1 MKVTKNNNTQINNKM
16 DKIEDGKFVEYSYK
30 LYNDA
35 NGELLFETPEGQP
48 DVMIFGLSHD
58 VVPGLV
64 AAMKGLKAGDKF
76 SVTLPAEAAF
86 GERFE
91 DNVIKLDKELF
102 IRDGKLADAVVVGAV
117 LPMMTEQGFQ
127 VQGKVLAITDKEVEM
142 DFNHPFAGLTVRFD
156 GEIKD
161 VRTATPEEIASLQHS
176 CGCGCHG
183 GCSDGECG
191 DGCGCS
197 DEHCGCH

>member
-1 MKVTKNNNTQINNKM
+1 MEKV
-16 DKIEDGKFVEYSYK
+16 EEGKLVAYTYK

-35 NGELLFETPEGQP
+35 NGDLLFETPNDHP

-86 GERFE
+86 GERFD
-91 DNVIKLDKELF
+91 DNIVKLDKNLF
-102 IRDGKLADAVVVGAV
+102 VRDGKLADAVKVGAV
-117 LPMMTEQGFQ
+117 LPMMTEEGFQ
-127 VQGKVLAITDKEVEM
+127 IQGKVLSIGDKEVEM
-142 DFNHPFAGLTVRFD
+142 DFNHPFAGLTVKFD
-156 GEIKD
+156 GEVVE
-161 VRTATPEEIASLQHS
+161 VRTPSPEELAALQHPG

-183 GCSDGECG
+183 DCG
-191 DGCGCS
+191 D
-197 DEHCGCH
+197 DHCGCEGGQCSC

>member
-1 MKVTKNNNTQINNKM
+1 MKV
-16 DKIEDGKFVEYSYK
+16 EEGKFVAYSYK
-30 LYNDA
+30 LYNDD
-35 NGELLFETPEGQP
+35 NGELLFETPADRP
-48 DVMIFGLSHD
+48 DAMIYGLSHD

-102 IRDGKLADAVVVGAV
+102 VRDGKLADAVKVGAM

-127 VQGKVLAITDKEVEM
+127 VQGKVLSIGDSEVEM

-156 GEIKD
+156 GEVKE
-161 VRTATPEEIASLQHS
+161 VRDATHEEIAALQHP
-176 CGCGCHG
+176 GCGCHG
-183 GCSDGECG
+183 
-191 DGCGCS
+191 DGCGCGDS
-197 DEHCGCH
+197 CGCGDENCGDHCHC

>member
-1 MKVTKNNNTQINNKM
+1 MKV
-16 DKIEDGKFVEYSYK
+16 EEGKFVAYSYK

-35 NGELLFETPEGQP
+35 DGALLFETPADRP
-48 DVMIFGLSHD
+48 DVMIYGLSHD

-64 AAMKGLKAGDKF
+64 AAMKGLSAGDKF

-91 DNVIKLDKELF
+91 DNVLKLDKDLF
-102 IRDGKLADAVVVGAV
+102 MRDGQLAEAVKVGAT

-127 VQGKVLAITDKEVEM
+127 IQGKVLAIGDKDVEM

-156 GEIKD
+156 GEIKE
-161 VRTATPEEIASLQHS
+161 VRDATPEEIAALQSHG
-176 CGCGCHG
+176 CGCGCGCDDGCGDGCHG
-183 GCSDGECG
+183 GCG
-191 DGCGCS
+191 DDSCC
-197 DEHCGCH
+197 C

>member
-1 MKVTKNNNTQINNKM
+1 MKV
-16 DKIEDGKFVEYSYK
+16 EEGKFVAYSYK

-35 NGELLFETPEGQP
+35 NGDLLFETPEGQP
-48 DVMIFGLSHD
+48 DVMIYGLSHD

-64 AAMKGLKAGDKF
+64 AAMRGLKSGDKF

-86 GERFE
+86 GERFD

-102 IRDGKLADAVVVGAV
+102 MRDGKLAEAVEVGAM

-127 VQGKVLAITDKEVEM
+127 VQGKVLSIGDKEVEM

-156 GEIKD
+156 GEIKE
-161 VRTATPEEIASLQHS
+161 VREPSQEEIAALQSHG

-183 GCSDGECG
+183 GCDDGECG
-191 DGCGCS
+191 DGCGCGS
-197 DEHCGCH
+197 DDHCGCH

>member
-1 MKVTKNNNTQINNKM
+1 MKV
-16 DKIEDGKFVEYSYK
+16 EEGKFVEYSYK
-30 LYNDA
+30 VYDDA
-35 NGELLFETPEGQP
+35 NGDLLFETPADRP
-48 DVMIFGLSHD
+48 DVMIYGLSHD

-64 AAMKGLKAGDKF
+64 AAMKGLKAGDRF

-91 DNVIKLDKELF
+91 DNVIKLDKQLF
-102 IRDGKLADAVVVGAV
+102 MRDGELAEAVKVGAM

-127 VQGKVLAITDKEVEM
+127 IQGKVISIGDNEVEM

-156 GEIKD
+156 GEVKE
-161 VRTATPEEIASLQHS
+161 VRDPAPEEIAALQSHG

-183 GCSDGECG
+183 GCGEEGCGDEGCG
-191 DGCGCS
+191 DG
-197 DEHCGCH
+197 HCCHG

>member
-1 MKVTKNNNTQINNKM
+1 ME
-16 DKIEDGKFVEYSYK
+16 KIEEGKFVAYSYK

-35 NGELLFETPEGQP
+35 NGELLFETPKEHP

-64 AAMKGLKAGDKF
+64 AAMKGLSAGDKF

-91 DNVIKLDKELF
+91 DNVIKLDKSLF
-102 IRDGKLADAVVVGAV
+102 ERDGKLAEAVKVGAM
-117 LPMMTEQGFQ
+117 LPMMTEQGIQ
-127 VQGKVLAITDKEVEM
+127 IQGKVLAIDDKTVEM

-156 GEIKD
+156 GEIKE
-161 VRTATPEEIASLQHS
+161 VRKPTEEELMALQSHGCGCGCGCHDCGDDCGCEDKEES
-176 CGCGCHG
+176 CGCGCG
-183 GCSDGECG
+183 SC
-191 DGCGCS
+191 
-197 DEHCGCH
+197 

>member
-1 MKVTKNNNTQINNKM
+1 MEKV
-16 DKIEDGKFVEYSYK
+16 EEGKYIAYSYK
-30 LYNDA
+30 LYNDD
-35 NGELLFETPEGQP
+35 NGELLFETPAERP
-48 DVMIFGLSHD
+48 DVMIYGLSHD

-64 AAMKGLKAGDKF
+64 AAMKGLKAGDRF

-91 DNVIKLDKELF
+91 DNVIELDKNIF
-102 IRDGKLADAVVVGAV
+102 MQDGKLAEAVKVGAE

-127 VQGKVLAITDKEVEM
+127 IRGKVLSIGEDKVVM

-156 GEIKD
+156 GEVME
-161 VRTATPEEIASLQHS
+161 VRAATPEEIAALQHPG

-183 GCSDGECG
+183 DCG
-191 DGCGCS
+191 DGCEAHDDCG
-197 DEHCGCH
+197 DHCGCH

>member
-1 MKVTKNNNTQINNKM
+1 MKV
-16 DKIEDGKFVEYSYK
+16 EEGKLVEYAYQ

-35 NGELLFETPEGQP
+35 NGELLFETPADRP
-48 DVMIFGLSHD
+48 DIMIYGLSHD

-86 GERFE
+86 GERFD
-91 DNVIKLDKELF
+91 DNVIKLDKSLF
-102 IRDGKLADAVVVGAV
+102 MRDGELAEAVKVGAV

-127 VQGKVLAITDKEVEM
+127 VQGKVLSITDNEVEM

-156 GEIKD
+156 GEIKE
-161 VRTATPEEIASLQHS
+161 VRTPTPEEIAALQHPG

-183 GCSDGECG
+183 DCSDGC
-191 DGCGCS
+191 DC
-197 DEHCGCH
+197 DNHDHCHC